1 MSQKLETSKLKSY
14 FSYSISSPIYLISNL
29 LCYSH
34 DITNFPSLS
43 YTFSFSIPFL
53 SFHSF
58 ILSFYRVLYN
68 LYLNPNLLKILS
80 NYTHTIPKVNPISL
94 KILLNYAYTIS
105 KVTSLHI
112 YIFTPCLIFFTHFQ
126 FSYFSFIFISILFLY
141 SFFYT
146 FLPFLTPFSILL
158 HTFLSPLFFLY
169 AFSSYFLT
177 FPTHCLAVPKLILLY
192 LLFHITILT
201 VNIASCQATVPYF
214 IWQLLISLVPLL
226 NYCVIQPYCAITVP
240 LPIIY

>member
-1 MSQKLETSKLKSY
+1 MNSKAQNSNLKSD

-34 DITNFPSLS
+34 DITNFLSLS

-80 NYTHTIPKVNPISL
+80 NYTYTIPKVTTL
-94 KILLNYAYTIS
+94 HTYIL
-105 KVTSLHI
+105 TS
-112 YIFTPCLIFFTHFQ
+112 CLIFFYA
-126 FSYFSFIFISILFLY
+126 FSLFLL
-141 SFFYT
+141 
-146 FLPFLTPFSILL
+146 FL
-158 HTFLSPLFFLY
+158 H

-192 LLFHITILT
+192 LVI
-201 VNIASCQATVPYF
+201 PYYHF
-214 IWQLLISLVPLL
+214 DCKHYIMPS
-226 NYCVIQPYCAITVP
+226 YCAVLYLAIINFIGSSFK
-240 LPIIY
+240 LLCNSALLWHSSIIY

>member
-34 DITNFPSLS
+34 DITIFPSLS

-80 NYTHTIPKVNPISL
+80 NYT
-94 KILLNYAYTIS
+94 YTIS
-105 KVTSLHI
+105 KVTTLHT
-112 YIFTPCLIFFTHFQ
+112 YILTSCPI
-126 FSYFSFIFISILFLY
+126 FLY
-141 SFFYT
+141 T
-146 FLPFLTPFSILL
+146 FSLFLTPFSILL
-158 HTFLSPLFFLY
+158 HTFLSPFIFPSCISILL
-169 AFSSYFLT
+169 SYFSYTL
-177 FPTHCLAVPKLILLY
+177 
-192 LLFHITILT
+192 
-201 VNIASCQATVPYF
+201 S
-214 IWQLLISLVPLL
+214 
-226 NYCVIQPYCAITVP
+226 YCAQID
-240 LPIIY
+240 L